1 MEVIMNKN
9 QKDGNFEE
17 NLGSRV
23 KKLRQEMNLT
33 QAEVADALHVTPGY
47 ISNVENNRTAMS
59 LRILIYYAK
68 LMNTTLDSLVGSLE
82 PAYKENA
89 LDNEV
94 TKFGG
99 AAAENLG
106 FRRQLYVYLQA
117 DDCLI
122 LYLLIL

>member
-1 MEVIMNKN
+1 MNKN

-33 QAEVADALHVTPGY
+33 QAEVADALHVTPRY

-94 TKFGG
+94 MHLVAQMNDLEK
-99 AAAENLG
+99 
-106 FRRQLYVYLQA
+106 QK
-117 DDCLI
+117 LI
-122 LYLLIL
+122 NTLRIWI

>member
-1 MEVIMNKN
+1 MNKN

-33 QAEVADALHVTPGY
+33 QAEVAHALHVTPGY

-94 TKFGG
+94 MHLVAQMNDLEK
-99 AAAENLG
+99 
-106 FRRQLYVYLQA
+106 QK
-117 DDCLI
+117 LI
-122 LYLLIL
+122 NTLRIWI

>member
-1 MEVIMNKN
+1 MNKN

-89 LDNEV
+89 LDNEFILIDFIRCQV
-94 TKFGG
+94 
-99 AAAENLG
+99 NLC
-106 FRRQLYVYLQA
+106 FITQINLASFLLQ
-117 DDCLI
+117 
-122 LYLLIL
+122 

>member
-1 MEVIMNKN
+1 MNKN

-33 QAEVADALHVTPGY
+33 QAEVADALNVTPGY

-94 TKFGG
+94 MHLVAQMNDLEK
-99 AAAENLG
+99 
-106 FRRQLYVYLQA
+106 QK
-117 DDCLI
+117 LI
-122 LYLLIL
+122 NTLRIWI

>member
-1 MEVIMNKN
+1 MNKN

-33 QAEVADALHVTPGY
+33 QAEVADALHVTRGY

-94 TKFGG
+94 MHLVAQMNDLEK
-99 AAAENLG
+99 
-106 FRRQLYVYLQA
+106 QK
-117 DDCLI
+117 LI
-122 LYLLIL
+122 NTLRIWI

>member
-1 MEVIMNKN
+1 MNKN

-33 QAEVADALHVTPGY
+33 QAEVADALHVTPGN

-94 TKFGG
+94 MHLVAQMNDLEK
-99 AAAENLG
+99 
-106 FRRQLYVYLQA
+106 QK
-117 DDCLI
+117 LI
-122 LYLLIL
+122 NTLRIWI

>member
-1 MEVIMNKN
+1 MNKN

-23 KKLRQEMNLT
+23 KKLRQEMNLS
-33 QAEVADALHVTPGY
+33 QAEVADALHVPPGY

-94 TKFGG
+94 MHLVAQMNDLEK
-99 AAAENLG
+99 
-106 FRRQLYVYLQA
+106 QK
-117 DDCLI
+117 LI
-122 LYLLIL
+122 NTLRIWI

>member
-1 MEVIMNKN
+1 MNKN

-33 QAEVADALHVTPGY
+33 QAEVADALHVTPGS

-94 TKFGG
+94 MHLVAQMNDLEK
-99 AAAENLG
+99 
-106 FRRQLYVYLQA
+106 QK
-117 DDCLI
+117 LI
-122 LYLLIL
+122 NTLRIWI

>member
-1 MEVIMNKN
+1 MNKN

-33 QAEVADALHVTPGY
+33 QVEVADALHVTPGY

-94 TKFGG
+94 MHLVAQMNDLEK
-99 AAAENLG
+99 
-106 FRRQLYVYLQA
+106 QK
-117 DDCLI
+117 LI
-122 LYLLIL
+122 NTLRIWI

>member
-1 MEVIMNKN
+1 MNKN

-33 QAEVADALHVTPGY
+33 QAEVADALLVTPGY

-94 TKFGG
+94 MHLVAQMNDLEK
-99 AAAENLG
+99 
-106 FRRQLYVYLQA
+106 QK
-117 DDCLI
+117 LI
-122 LYLLIL
+122 NTLRIWI

>member
-1 MEVIMNKN
+1 MNKN

-33 QAEVADALHVTPGY
+33 QAEVADALH
-47 ISNVENNRTAMS
+47 VENNRTAMS

-94 TKFGG
+94 MHLVAQMNDLEK
-99 AAAENLG
+99 
-106 FRRQLYVYLQA
+106 QK
-117 DDCLI
+117 LI
-122 LYLLIL
+122 NTLRIWI

>member
-1 MEVIMNKN
+1 MNKN

-68 LMNTTLDSLVGSLE
+68 LTTLDSLVGSLE

-94 TKFGG
+94 MHLVAQMNDLEK
-99 AAAENLG
+99 
-106 FRRQLYVYLQA
+106 QK
-117 DDCLI
+117 LI
-122 LYLLIL
+122 NTLRIWI

>member
-1 MEVIMNKN
+1 MNKN

-82 PAYKENA
+82 PAYKEN
-89 LDNEV
+89 NEV
-94 TKFGG
+94 MHLVAQMNDLEK
-99 AAAENLG
+99 
-106 FRRQLYVYLQA
+106 QK
-117 DDCLI
+117 LI
-122 LYLLIL
+122 NTLRIWI